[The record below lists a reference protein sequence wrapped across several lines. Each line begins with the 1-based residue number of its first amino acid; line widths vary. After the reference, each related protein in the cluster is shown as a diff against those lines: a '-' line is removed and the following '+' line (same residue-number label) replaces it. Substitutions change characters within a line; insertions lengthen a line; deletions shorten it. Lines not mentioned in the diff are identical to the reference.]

1 MFGKKKIEDNTGK
14 VCHPLRQS
22 SEDGGLSL
30 TGTCSLCG
38 RKLSLWPYA
47 DRTCSWCG
55 ATVEHPIERGE

>member
-55 ATVEHPIERGE
+55 ATVEHSIERGE